1 MAPAILPTYARADV
15 EFTSGKGSWLFDRDG
30 ERYLDF
36 GAGIAVNCLG
46 HAHPELVEVLKRQA
60 ETLWHTSNL
69 YCIGNQEELADR
81 LVGKTFADTVFFTN
95 SGTESME
102 CAVKM
107 ARKHFSENGA
117 NPRHKII
124 TFEGSFHGRSLGMIS
139 AAGGE
144 KLVDGFGPLLP
155 GFVHVPFGDIEAV
168 ESAADDETA
177 AILIEPIQGESGIK
191 PVPKGFLREVR
202 ALCDRRG
209 ILLVLDE
216 IQCGMGRTG
225 KLFAHEA
232 EEITPDIMGIAKGIG
247 GGFPLGA
254 CLATGRAAAGMVV
267 GTHGSTFG
275 GNPLACAV
283 GTKVVDI
290 VSDIGFLEGV
300 QERAAALRARLV
312 ELVDA
317 HGTVFSGV
325 RGAGLMLGLVC
336 RAPNT
341 DVIAAGI
348 ANGIIAIPAGDNV
361 ARVLPPL
368 NISLAEIEEGVHR
381 LGLAARSV
389 EART

>member
-15 EFTSGKGSWLFDRDG
+15 EFASGKGSWLFDRDG
-30 ERYLDF
+30 KRYLDF

-60 ETLWHTSNL
+60 ESLWHTSNL
-69 YCIGNQEELADR
+69 YCIANQQQLADR
-81 LVGKTFADTVFFTN
+81 LVEKTFADTVFFTN

-107 ARKHFSENGA
+107 ARKHFSDNGE

-139 AAGGE
+139 AAGGK

-155 GFVHVPFGDIEAV
+155 GFVHVPFGDIGAV

-177 AILIEPIQGESGIK
+177 AVLIEPIQGESGIM
-191 PVPKGFLREVR
+191 PVPKGFLRELR

-232 EEITPDIMGIAKGIG
+232 EGITPDIMGIAKGIG

-254 CLATGRAAAGMVV
+254 CLATGKAAAGMVV

-283 GTKVVDI
+283 GTAVVDI
-290 VSDIGFLEGV
+290 VSDVEFLEGV

-312 ELVDA
+312 ELVNA
-317 HGTVFSGV
+317 HGEVFSGV

-336 RAPNT
+336 GAPNT

-348 ANGIIAIPAGDNV
+348 AKGIITIPAGDNV

-389 EART
+389 EARM

>member
-1 MAPAILPTYARADV
+1 MAPAILPTYARVDV
-15 EFTSGKGSWLFDRDG
+15 EFASGKGSWLFDREG
-30 ERYLDF
+30 KRYLDF

-46 HAHPELVEVLKRQA
+46 HAHPELVDVLKRQA

-69 YCIGNQEELADR
+69 YCIANQQELADR
-81 LVGKTFADTVFFTN
+81 LVEKTFADTVFFTN

-107 ARKHFSENGA
+107 ARKYFSDSGE

-124 TFEGSFHGRSLGMIS
+124 TFEDAFHGRSLGMIS
-139 AAGGE
+139 AAGGK

-177 AILIEPIQGESGIK
+177 AVLIEPIQGESGIK
-191 PVPKGFLREVR
+191 PVPKGFLKALR

-254 CLATGRAAAGMVV
+254 CLATGKAAAGMVV

-283 GTKVVDI
+283 GTAVVDI
-290 VSDIGFLEGV
+290 VSDVGFLEGV

-317 HGTVFSGV
+317 HGEVFSGV

-336 RAPNT
+336 GAPNT

-348 ANGIIAIPAGDNV
+348 ATGIITIPAGDNV

-389 EART
+389 EARM